1 MLHRTLAALLLT
13 TPISAAGSAFAGQ
26 YIPDETLLQDDITYT
41 IHWDGSYAFEEN
53 VAVRLNTEAAV
64 ANDGESY
71 IGYSGSQD
79 TVKILDAYTTTP
91 DDRRLDV
98 AGDKILDQSDGDD
111 DDDSFSDGR
120 ERAIIFPGLS
130 VGAVKHYHYVI
141 DTNEPSFPGQFYD
154 VQNFDID
161 TETKS
166 ASITITAPA
175 ALQLYF
181 QAVDIQG
188 GPVAA
193 PKPGLAKWV
202 FTLQNVP
209 TQPDEQDSVDPD
221 DYSPSLAISSFPNW
235 AAVGAAYEGRATDK
249 ARVTPAVQQL
259 ADRITGTIA
268 DPYQQ
273 AKALYDWVSQNIRY
287 VSVDIG
293 DSGYVPNP
301 ADEIIAAGYGDCK
314 DHVTLLKALLAAKG
328 IASSGVLVNWDNAFA
343 PMTVAMPEFN
353 HIITYIPQFNLF
365 ADSTAAFAPF
375 GTIPNLER
383 GKQALITGAPGIP
396 ARLVILPLSQ
406 PAAPDVA
413 RMVTYETLGADGTV
427 TGTAQ
432 IADSGRYEMN
442 DREEFADIDPGTEEQ
457 AASNLMER
465 FDVQGTGTLAPM
477 TQAAAVP
484 AASLAAGSPA
494 SDPHDLTKP
503 FGYATSFSMPGY
515 AAVPGPGTMPIPI
528 GVPALNALA
537 GLIRYAALPV
547 RKLPIPCLAIDNQET
562 TFLALPANLT
572 VKSLP
577 PATDFSNAIGSYTA
591 TYKLQSN
598 SIKVTRHLLT
608 HPAAATCSPA
618 DYQNLRALSFAIG
631 RDFRATFS
639 Y

>member
-1 MLHRTLAALLLT
+1 MLHRTLVTLLLT
-13 TPISAAGSAFAGQ
+13 TAGAGPALAAN
-26 YIPDETLLQDDITYT
+26 YVPNETLLQDDITYT

-79 TVKILDAYTTTP
+79 TVKILAAYTTTP
-91 DDRRLDV
+91 DNRHLDV
-98 AGDKILDQSDGDD
+98 AADKILDQSDGDN

-120 ERAIIFPGLS
+120 ERAIIFPGLT

-141 DTNEPSFPGQFYD
+141 NTNEPSFPGQFYD

-166 ASITITAPA
+166 ATITITAPA
-175 ALQLYF
+175 ALKLYF
-181 QAVDIQG
+181 QAVDMPG
-188 GPVAA
+188 GPAPA

-209 TQPDEQDSVDPD
+209 TQADEQDSVDPD
-221 DYSPSLAISSFPNW
+221 DYSPSLAISTFPDW
-235 AAVGAAYEGRATDK
+235 PSVGAAYEGRATDK
-249 ARVTPAVQQL
+249 AKVTPAVQQL
-259 ADRITGTIA
+259 ADQITANIT

-273 AKALYDWVSQNIRY
+273 AKALYDWVSRNIRY

-301 ADEIIAAGYGDCK
+301 ADEIISAGYGDCK

-365 ADSTAAFAPF
+365 VDSTAEFAPF

-396 ARLVILPLSQ
+396 ARLVTLPLSQ
-406 PAAPDVA
+406 PATPDVA
-413 RMVTYETLGADGTV
+413 RMVTYETLGPDGTV

-432 IADSGRYEMN
+432 IADTGRYEMN
-442 DREEFADIDPGTEEQ
+442 DREEFANIDPGTEEQ
-457 AASNLMER
+457 AASDLMER

-477 TQAAAVP
+477 TPAV
-484 AASLAAGSPA
+484 SLAASGQPA

-503 FGYATSFSMPGY
+503 FGYTTSFSMPGY

-547 RKLPIPCLAIDNQET
+547 RKLPVPCLAIDNQET
-562 TFLALPANLT
+562 THLALPADLI

-577 PATDFSNAIGSYTA
+577 PATNFSNAIGSYTA
-591 TYKLQSN
+591 TYQLKAN
-598 SIKVTRHLLT
+598 TITVTRHLQT
-608 HPAAATCSPA
+608 HPAAATCTPA